1 VRRAPRNAA
10 HADATTNQY
19 QPAHAM

>member
-10 HADATTNQY
+10 RADATTNQY